1 MVGRIQPIFSPV
13 VHSVMGLFFALAL
26 TSQSTLHSC
35 NTFLKEDSQ
44 IFKQVKYQSQGVDS
58 RVNLSS
64 YKETSMDMR
73 VVTPNTL
80 SKQTD
85 AFVIKNPEKT
95 TNSFTSTEESKAVD
109 ELRMWQQNDIVELK
123 AFLKN

>member
-1 MVGRIQPIFSPV
+1 
-13 VHSVMGLFFALAL
+13 
-26 TSQSTLHSC
+26 
-35 NTFLKEDSQ
+35 
-44 IFKQVKYQSQGVDS
+44 
-58 RVNLSS
+58 
-64 YKETSMDMR
+64 MDMR